1 MKALILAAG
10 EGTRLRPL
18 TLECPKP
25 MLPIGDVPLLA
36 YIVKWLRQY
45 GVHQIAMNLH
55 HKPQAVVDY
64 FGDGKKHGVSIEY
77 SIEEELLGTA
87 GAAKK
92 LQNFLDTSFLVIY
105 GDVFTNFDLGRF
117 IRFHAGV
124 RDGSRPDAR
133 GSALTLAL
141 YRVNNP
147 SECGLIDMDRFGR
160 VRRFV
165 EKPPPEQVF
174 TDLAN
179 AGILAVEPEV
189 LDYIPPKTFYDFGHD
204 LLPDLLRRDVPVFG
218 LPLNS
223 EEFLV
228 DIGTPQGYARAQ
240 QIRQQQTSLDRQVS

>member
-25 MLPIGDVPLLA
+25 MLPIGDIPLLA
-36 YIVKWLRQY
+36 YIVKWLQQH
-45 GVHQIAMNLH
+45 GVYQIAMNLH

-64 FGDGKKHGVSIEY
+64 FGDGEKHGVSIKY
-77 SIEEELLGTA
+77 SLEEELLGTA

-117 IRFHAGV
+117 IRFHYDV
-124 RDGSRPDAR
+124 RDGSTPSAR
-133 GSALTLAL
+133 GLAMTLAL

-147 SECGLIDMDRFGR
+147 SECGLIDTDQFGR
-160 VRRFV
+160 VTRFV
-165 EKPPPEQVF
+165 EKPPPDQVF

-179 AGILAVEPEV
+179 AGILAMEPGV
-189 LDYIPPKTFYDFGHD
+189 LDYIPPNTFYDFGHD
-204 LLPDLLRRDVPVFG
+204 LLPDLLRRNVPVFG

-228 DIGTPQGYARAQ
+228 DIGTPQGYERAQ
-240 QIRQQQTSLDRQVS
+240 QIRQQQISVDR